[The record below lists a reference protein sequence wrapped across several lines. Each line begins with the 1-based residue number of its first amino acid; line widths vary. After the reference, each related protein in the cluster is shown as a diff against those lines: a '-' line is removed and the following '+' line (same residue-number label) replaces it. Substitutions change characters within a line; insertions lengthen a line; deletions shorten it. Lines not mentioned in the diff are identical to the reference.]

1 MMRAQDMTAHAVKLH
16 GRTPATFRFN
26 PAPLKAAIVA
36 ALCLGVATAQ
46 AENQR
51 LTASAD
57 GHVTFHAAVSGVTR
71 VAIRDDRIREL
82 VYAESNYEVKNDDT
96 TGDIFLRYSGP
107 GEGKDSGYIITESGN
122 TISYTIE
129 PRESFIET
137 VLITVSGGKAAS
149 RAAAAPSPAPPPAA
163 SAPVVRTTRAA
174 PSATRKATTS
184 PVDAFVSAVVSQG
197 IDGTSPPDRSRNNA
211 LVKRFKSDDYMAE
224 VRVATARRDRV
235 VDQSEYLKNGALAV
249 WIAEPDL
256 KAGEK
261 SWVLVVKP
269 LEDAS

>member
-1 MMRAQDMTAHAVKLH
+1 MSAHAIAEYGPDAAFSGFKPTSLSAAAMVCLSL
-16 GRTPATFRFN
+16 GLSPAT
-26 PAPLKAAIVA
+26 
-36 ALCLGVATAQ
+36 

-57 GHVTFHAAVSGVTR
+57 GHVTFHAAISGVTR

-82 VYAESNYEVKNDDT
+82 VYAESNFEVKNDDT

-137 VLITVSGGKAAS
+137 VLITVSGGAS
-149 RAAAAPSPAPPPAA
+149 APRAAATPAPTPPAA

-174 PSATRKATTS
+174 SPKRKAAVS

-197 IDGTSPPDRSRNNA
+197 IEGTSPPDRSRNNA

-235 VDQSEYLKNGALAV
+235 IDQSEYMKNGALAV